1 MKNYY
6 AGRMNSA
13 TTEFKASLT
22 GAVKAKQ
29 TGNESLF
36 PKEPSE
42 YPLSL
47 ETINGNIKLTG
58 KGLFQN

>member
-13 TTEFKASLT
+13 TPEFKASLV
-22 GAVKAKQ
+22 GAVKAEQ
-29 TGNESLF
+29 TGNESRYQ
-36 PKEPSE
+36 KKPSE

-47 ETINGNIKLTG
+47 ETINENIKLTG
-58 KGLFQN
+58 KGLFQS